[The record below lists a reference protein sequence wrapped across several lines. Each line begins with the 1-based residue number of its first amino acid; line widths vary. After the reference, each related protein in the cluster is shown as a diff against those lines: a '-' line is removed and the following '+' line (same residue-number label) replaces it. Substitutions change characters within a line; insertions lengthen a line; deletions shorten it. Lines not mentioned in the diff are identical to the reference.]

1 MMIDDNLWWLMLIDD
16 CWRLLTIY
24 VMVTHR
30 QTDRQKEKGQIKL
43 VVKIWFLSSKSNTWD
58 LVYDTKLSIFPIART
73 QKFPAPTEMSKK
85 DVHCVDESFLK

>member
-1 MMIDDNLWWLMLIDD
+1 MINVDWW
-16 CWRLLTIY
+16 LLTIVDNLCY
-24 VMVTHR
+24 GHA